1 MMNVWLGVLTFYIVL
16 SGFFFSYRLSG
27 VNRTFLLLPKGI
39 IENSVVIIDQHTF
52 EKPFFD
58 ITYLEEKTKDYFTIN
73 LDKYVSSYAL
83 SFFYFDT
90 DGNEDFFNQHY
101 DGVSIAL
108 KTKITGEMYYE
119 NSLTFTIKNHA
130 E

>member
-1 MMNVWLGVLTFYIVL
+1 MMNVWLSVLTFYVIL

-39 IENSVVIIDQHTF
+39 IENSIIIIESHNY

-58 ITYLEEKTKDYFTIN
+58 IDYLQNETKRYFTVN
-73 LDKYVSSYAL
+73 LGEYVSTYDL
-83 SFFYFDT
+83 SFYFFDK
-90 DGNEDFFNQHY
+90 DGSDDHFEERY

-108 KTKITGEMYYE
+108 KTKIIADMYYE
-119 NSLTFTIKNHA
+119 NSLTFTIKNHV